1 MLIARFSNTIKRM
14 QNPNMINNGMKM
26 TQNCMPNQYAQIQ
39 RPPRMTMPMNNYQN
53 MGQQFRGNPGTF
65 WPPKYLEPRP
75 GLDQTQQ
82 TFSDRTKTQTILK
95 NSYLVNNMAMS
106 NVGQMNGQ
114 NINMMMANG
123 PNMAPMNSNQQPN
136 MQQQRM
142 GQVLILYILDT
153 I

>member
-1 MLIARFSNTIKRM
+1 M
-14 QNPNMINNGMKM
+14 
-26 TQNCMPNQYAQIQ
+26 
-39 RPPRMTMPMNNYQN
+39 
-53 MGQQFRGNPGTF
+53 
-65 WPPKYLEPRP
+65 
-75 GLDQTQQ
+75 
-82 TFSDRTKTQTILK
+82 K

>member
-1 MLIARFSNTIKRM
+1 
-14 QNPNMINNGMKM
+14 
-26 TQNCMPNQYAQIQ
+26 
-39 RPPRMTMPMNNYQN
+39 
-53 MGQQFRGNPGTF
+53 
-65 WPPKYLEPRP
+65 
-75 GLDQTQQ
+75 
-82 TFSDRTKTQTILK
+82 
-95 NSYLVNNMAMS
+95 MAMS

>member
-1 MLIARFSNTIKRM
+1 
-14 QNPNMINNGMKM
+14 MINNQMKM
-26 TQNCMPNQYAQIQ
+26 TQNCMPNQYQIQ

-65 WPPKYLEPRP
+65 FPWQNDLIM
-75 GLDQTQQ
+75 T
-82 TFSDRTKTQTILK
+82 
-95 NSYLVNNMAMS
+95 SYLVNNMAMS

-123 PNMAPMNSNQQPN
+123 PNMAPMNSNQQTN

-142 GQVLILYILDT
+142 GQVLILYFLD
-153 I
+153 IIIIFLYEDYII

>member
-1 MLIARFSNTIKRM
+1 
-14 QNPNMINNGMKM
+14 M
-26 TQNCMPNQYAQIQ
+26 T
-39 RPPRMTMPMNNYQN
+39 T
-53 MGQQFRGNPGTF
+53 
-65 WPPKYLEPRP
+65 KKPRP